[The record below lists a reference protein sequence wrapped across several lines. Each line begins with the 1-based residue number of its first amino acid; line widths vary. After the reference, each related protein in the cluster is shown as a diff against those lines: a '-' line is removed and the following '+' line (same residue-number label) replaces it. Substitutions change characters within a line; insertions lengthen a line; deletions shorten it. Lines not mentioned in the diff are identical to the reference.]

1 MHPSGKTCPSCSGSG
16 KKVHTSSQDVI
27 EVQLPS
33 EDAENNV
40 TITPKD
46 FVFYVDIPFD
56 IVKQQKED
64 VDAYTPKITEAVFGV
79 DISHQQSA
87 MATATQITNY
97 YDTAQ
102 DAMYEF
108 TKSPQKMFYFT
119 IDFISATLG
128 IDEVET
134 KLLYTNE
141 YDLESEEYLINLLKM
156 SKEAGA
162 SPEVIENINKRI
174 VIKQNRT
181 DSSYMSVYNAMRKF
195 EPFSNIQ
202 PDLKA
207 NIILSL
213 PDSSLQKALLLNF
226 KEITEDIVANEPAF
240 LLLDY
245 NQQKAIVEAKAQEF
259 SNKAISDNSVSRI
272 TEFNNIEEEEIEE

>member
-1 MHPSGKTCPSCSGSG
+1 
-16 KKVHTSSQDVI
+16 
-27 EVQLPS
+27 
-33 EDAENNV
+33 
-40 TITPKD
+40 
-46 FVFYVDIPFD
+46 
-56 IVKQQKED
+56 
-64 VDAYTPKITEAVFGV
+64 
-79 DISHQQSA
+79 
-87 MATATQITNY
+87 
-97 YDTAQ
+97 
-102 DAMYEF
+102 
-108 TKSPQKMFYFT
+108 
-119 IDFISATLG
+119 
-128 IDEVET
+128 
-134 KLLYTNE
+134 
-141 YDLESEEYLINLLKM
+141 M

-195 EPFSNIQ
+195 EPFSIIQ

-272 TEFNNIEEEEIEE
+272 TEFNNIDEEEIEE

>member
-1 MHPSGKTCPSCSGSG
+1 
-16 KKVHTSSQDVI
+16 
-27 EVQLPS
+27 
-33 EDAENNV
+33 
-40 TITPKD
+40 
-46 FVFYVDIPFD
+46 
-56 IVKQQKED
+56 
-64 VDAYTPKITEAVFGV
+64 
-79 DISHQQSA
+79 
-87 MATATQITNY
+87 
-97 YDTAQ
+97 
-102 DAMYEF
+102 
-108 TKSPQKMFYFT
+108 
-119 IDFISATLG
+119 
-128 IDEVET
+128 
-134 KLLYTNE
+134 
-141 YDLESEEYLINLLKM
+141 M